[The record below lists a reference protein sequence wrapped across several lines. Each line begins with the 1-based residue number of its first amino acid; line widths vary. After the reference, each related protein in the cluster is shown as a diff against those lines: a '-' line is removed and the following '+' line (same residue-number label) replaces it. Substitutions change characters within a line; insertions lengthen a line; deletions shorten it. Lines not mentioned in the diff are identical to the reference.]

1 MTLTGKGYFIWKVRF
16 CENGDPDRIAALAK
30 EAHLSH
36 VLIKI
41 ADGAFPYNI
50 DLDNGFDYV
59 LPVVKK
65 LQANNIAVWGWQ
77 FVYGDYPDQEAEI
90 AISRALNLGIQG
102 FVVNAEGH
110 YSKPTKAPAA
120 SRYMNILRTHLGK
133 MPIALSSYRYPSYH
147 PNLPWTNFLD
157 RCDYMMP
164 QVYWMKSHNN
174 AGLQLKKSF
183 NEFKNI
189 RPYRPM
195 IATGPTF
202 KEHGWMPTK
211 EEVIEFMTVARQLD
225 IPAVNFWYW
234 EGCRRDMP
242 EYWNLVRD
250 FKYGQQDDT
259 QRQEETSFP
268 EKYILAMNSKDPE
281 KVLSLYSDD
290 AVHIQPKDAIQGKP
304 AIRKWIE
311 SQMRDLSKTGMILL
325 NQSRVRTSCHFR
337 WEGTNQNG
345 VTLQGRDSLGLVDQR
360 IKYHYSYTKPV

>member
-1 MTLTGKGYFIWKVRF
+1 MTLTGKGYFVWKVRY

-30 EAHLSH
+30 EANLSH

-50 DLDNGFDYV
+50 DLENGYDYAR
-59 LPVVKK
+59 PAIKK

-90 AISRALNLGIQG
+90 AVSRALNLGIQG

-110 YSKPTKAPAA
+110 YSKPNKAPAA
-120 SRYMNILRTHLGK
+120 SRYMNILRNQLGSL
-133 MPIALSSYRYPSYH
+133 PIALSSYRYPSYH

-157 RCDYMMP
+157 RCDYNMP

-174 AGLQLKKSF
+174 AGLQLKQSV
-183 NEFKNI
+183 NEFRRI
-189 RPYRPM
+189 RPFRPI

-211 EEVIEFMTVARQLD
+211 EEVVEFMKVAKQLE

-242 EYWNLVRD
+242 DYWNLVRD
-250 FKYGQQDDT
+250 YNYDQ
-259 QRQEETSFP
+259 QRQEAATLP
-268 EKYILAMNSKDPE
+268 EKFVLAMNSKDPD
-281 KVLSLYSDD
+281 KVLSFYTDD
-290 AVHIQPKDAIQGKP
+290 AIHIRPDSAVQGKQ

-311 SQMRDLSKTGMILL
+311 AKMQEVSKKEITLISQSQVKTFCNFL
-325 NQSRVRTSCHFR
+325 
-337 WEGTNQNG
+337 WESTNVNG
-345 VTLQGRDSLGLVDQR
+345 AFLQGRETMGLTDQR
-360 IKYHYSYTKPV
+360 IRYHYSFSKQV